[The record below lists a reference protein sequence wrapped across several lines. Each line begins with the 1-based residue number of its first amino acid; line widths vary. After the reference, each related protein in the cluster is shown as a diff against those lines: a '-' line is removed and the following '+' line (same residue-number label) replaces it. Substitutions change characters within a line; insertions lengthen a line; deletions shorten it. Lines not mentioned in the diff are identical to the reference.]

1 MTGILS
7 LSAVITVAK
16 FVIGVKKDHATLIH
30 DQEAILIA
38 AMGSTPDPL
47 SLEPYVAK
55 VGITNTGNTVAIG
68 VGEKI
73 MMSIRRPG
81 EAEPVF
87 DAEHLSSQHRG
98 HSTQSLRVDKSGVY
112 TS

>member
-1 MTGILS
+1 
-7 LSAVITVAK
+7 
-16 FVIGVKKDHATLIH
+16 
-30 DQEAILIA
+30 
-38 AMGSTPDPL
+38 
-47 SLEPYVAK
+47 
-55 VGITNTGNTVAIG
+55 
-68 VGEKI
+68 